1 MQSLRVIVQIPLQ
14 WDIHRFR
21 YFETISLVKTK
32 KKRGNLYPPGNNK
45 KRNHFDCLS
54 VGVDKVLLKSVRL
67 HVAWLPGAFVETIS
81 SQLTA
86 ALLAL

>member
-32 KKRGNLYPPGNNK
+32 KKRGIYILPEITK
-45 KRNHFDCLS
+45 K
-54 VGVDKVLLKSVRL
+54 
-67 HVAWLPGAFVETIS
+67 ETI
-81 SQLTA
+81 LTVWV
-86 ALLAL
+86 LG